1 MKIAESLIEVK
12 ENGSTAMV
20 ITNTGNSACQLQK
33 GMDLGQI
40 FVCELVDIANQ
51 LEKMRV
57 ITPSKSPWSS
67 PVMLVSKKDGTLR
80 FCVDYRV
87 LNSNTKPDLF
97 LLPRIDDLLDQLGKA
112 RFFTTLDLA
121 SGYWQIKVHENSQ
134 QKTAFITH
142 QGLYES
148 RVMPFGIMNAPAVFQ
163 HLLQKVLS
171 GIQCDNGKSS
181 GKQTNF

>member
-1 MKIAESLIEVK
+1 
-12 ENGSTAMV
+12 
-20 ITNTGNSACQLQK
+20 
-33 GMDLGQI
+33 MD
-40 FVCELVDIANQ
+40 
-51 LEKMRV
+51 
-57 ITPSKSPWSS
+57 
-67 PVMLVSKKDGTLR
+67 
-80 FCVDYRV
+80 YHV
-87 LNSNTKPDLF
+87 LNSNTKLDLF
-97 LLPRIDDLLDQLGKA
+97 LLPRIDDLLDQLGKT

-148 RVMPFGIMNAPAVFQ
+148 RVMPFGIINLPAVFQ
-163 HLLQKVLS
+163 YLIQKVLSGIQKVLS